1 MSSSPLQSIGM
12 YPGYFIPTG
21 TDLHHE
27 SIQAGSSH
35 GSQPAHGSPE
45 LGFPS
50 LAELAFAME
59 VDEPEDQ
66 VPQLPATDGSSHGS
80 QPAHG
85 SPESGCLSLAEL
97 AFVRQVDGS
106 GDRVA
111 QLPATDGSS
120 HRSESSDDWLPVNT
134 FPNTYEEAADGARLM
149 GINSTN
155 RTVS

>member
-66 VPQLPATDGSSHGS
+66 VPQLPATDGSSH
-80 QPAHG
+80 
-85 SPESGCLSLAEL
+85 
-97 AFVRQVDGS
+97 
-106 GDRVA
+106 
-111 QLPATDGSS
+111 
-120 HRSESSDDWLPVNT
+120 RSESSDDWLPVNT